1 MSIVIWIDQNCD
13 NFINI
18 GYAKELRAINSIKY
32 LRLFKSVDEAITYL
46 KDIKFNETIIIVSGR
61 LYSELVEKF
70 KENVLDIYTVPKII
84 VFTSS
89 KSKFIEFNK
98 DYEDETNNFYNFG
111 GIAVAFKQIENFLN
125 AENKDKNIIISNE
138 PNLKN
143 FENTSNYKPFETEIG
158 KILFNK
164 SEEVQLTF
172 EYIDKKE
179 KLVLPLFF
187 KALIDN
193 ASNENIEKYNELLYN
208 SYSKSSESIKELLGP
223 IQSIPDIPIEIL
235 SKYYARLYTSE
246 SDFYKELNKDLGV
259 NKVDK
264 YLPFIKTLY
273 EGVKLGSL
281 PLAKD
286 DILYRGAK
294 ISKDEIDRIK
304 NYKKKKIK
312 TLPYAIVFCR
322 SFLSFSKDKSTAD
335 YFLKFENK
343 DKNLF
348 KVLYVIEKDDKLE
361 FNLATHGDIEK
372 IAFIPKEREVLF
384 FPFSSFEVKDLKEIT
399 IGKEKG
405 YEIDLLYL
413 GKYLNEIENDKKITL
428 NEIKIP
434 DSEFKK
440 QLTKFGLIKKEKI
453 EKTNT
458 KKLYNKFKKYEKEI
472 MENIIKKGK
481 FKNINKK
488 LKENKNSD
496 KEKEGKKLENGK
508 LEENKISKKT
518 IEVETEKIFEENIS
532 LDKKIEGKE
541 IKNQNN
547 TIMGEIVINQNK
559 INEDIL
565 IINSFENYK
574 RINSIK
580 DENDDWKYLN
590 EKEIKE
596 NILLNILSKKI

>member
-1 MSIVIWIDQNCD
+1 M
-13 NFINI
+13 
-18 GYAKELRAINSIKY
+18 
-32 LRLFKSVDEAITYL
+32 
-46 KDIKFNETIIIVSGR
+46 
-61 LYSELVEKF
+61 
-70 KENVLDIYTVPKII
+70 
-84 VFTSS
+84 
-89 KSKFIEFNK
+89 
-98 DYEDETNNFYNFG
+98 
-111 GIAVAFKQIENFLN
+111 
-125 AENKDKNIIISNE
+125 
-138 PNLKN
+138 
-143 FENTSNYKPFETEIG
+143 
-158 KILFNK
+158 
-164 SEEVQLTF
+164 
-172 EYIDKKE
+172 
-179 KLVLPLFF
+179 
-187 KALIDN
+187 
-193 ASNENIEKYNELLYN
+193 
-208 SYSKSSESIKELLGP
+208 
-223 IQSIPDIPIEIL
+223 
-235 SKYYARLYTSE
+235 
-246 SDFYKELNKDLGV
+246 GV

-286 DILYRGAK
+286 NKLYRGAK
-294 ISKDEIDRIK
+294 ISKDEIDQIK

-361 FNLATHGDIEK
+361 FNLATHGDIEN

-453 EKTNT
+453 EKINT

-472 MENIIKKGK
+472 KENINKKGK
-481 FKNINKK
+481 FKNIIKK

-496 KEKEGKKLENGK
+496 KEKE
-508 LEENKISKKT
+508 
-518 IEVETEKIFEENIS
+518 
-532 LDKKIEGKE
+532 DKKIE
-541 IKNQNN
+541 
-547 TIMGEIVINQNK
+547 
-559 INEDIL
+559 
-565 IINSFENYK
+565 
-574 RINSIK
+574 
-580 DENDDWKYLN
+580 N
-590 EKEIKE
+590 EKFEGNK
-596 NILLNILSKKI
+596 NSKKKN

>member
-32 LRLFKSVDEAITYL
+32 LILYKSVDEAMTYL

-125 AENKDKNIIISNE
+125 AEIKDKNIIISNE

-143 FENTSNYKPFETEIG
+143 FENSSNYKPFETEIG

-246 SDFYKELNKDLGV
+246 
-259 NKVDK
+259 
-264 YLPFIKTLY
+264 
-273 EGVKLGSL
+273 
-281 PLAKD
+281 
-286 DILYRGAK
+286 
-294 ISKDEIDRIK
+294 
-304 NYKKKKIK
+304 
-312 TLPYAIVFCR
+312 
-322 SFLSFSKDKSTAD
+322 
-335 YFLKFENK
+335 
-343 DKNLF
+343 
-348 KVLYVIEKDDKLE
+348 
-361 FNLATHGDIEK
+361 
-372 IAFIPKEREVLF
+372 
-384 FPFSSFEVKDLKEIT
+384 
-399 IGKEKG
+399 
-405 YEIDLLYL
+405 
-413 GKYLNEIENDKKITL
+413 
-428 NEIKIP
+428 
-434 DSEFKK
+434 
-440 QLTKFGLIKKEKI
+440 
-453 EKTNT
+453 
-458 KKLYNKFKKYEKEI
+458 
-472 MENIIKKGK
+472 
-481 FKNINKK
+481 
-488 LKENKNSD
+488 
-496 KEKEGKKLENGK
+496 
-508 LEENKISKKT
+508 
-518 IEVETEKIFEENIS
+518 
-532 LDKKIEGKE
+532 
-541 IKNQNN
+541 
-547 TIMGEIVINQNK
+547 
-559 INEDIL
+559 
-565 IINSFENYK
+565 
-574 RINSIK
+574 
-580 DENDDWKYLN
+580 
-590 EKEIKE
+590 
-596 NILLNILSKKI
+596 